1 MNALQDIHAVDFY
14 NTLADPLFARCLRD
28 LGADAIKVTPVEH
41 GDKTADGHRSEMV
54 KARST

>member
-14 NTLADPLFARCLRD
+14 NAVADPLFARCLRD
-28 LGADAIKVTPVEH
+28 LGVDTIKVAPVEH

>member
-14 NTLADPLFARCLRD
+14 NALADPLFARCLRD
-28 LGADAIKVTPVEH
+28 LGADAIKVASVEH